1 MFYVADTDEWRT
13 LGTSHD
19 MIHSSVC
26 LSQSPLVLWS
36 ERKRFNIFSYFMT
49 DFIKLK
55 GKNLEIYTFKHLFV
69 TVIEEHQVELSEVEL
84 V

>member
-1 MFYVADTDEWRT
+1 MFYVEDTDEWRT
-13 LGTSHD
+13 LGTSRD

-36 ERKRFNIFSYFMT
+36 EKKRFYKFKTAKYKIH
-49 DFIKLK
+49 
-55 GKNLEIYTFKHLFV
+55 TFEHLFV
-69 TVIEEHQVELSEVEL
+69 AVIEEHQVELCEVEL